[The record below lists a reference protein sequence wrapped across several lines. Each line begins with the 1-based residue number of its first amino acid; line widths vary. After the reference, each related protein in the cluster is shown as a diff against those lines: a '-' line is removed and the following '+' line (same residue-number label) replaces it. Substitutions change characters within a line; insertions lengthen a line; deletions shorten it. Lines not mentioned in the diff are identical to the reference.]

1 MATKGIDV
9 ASRSRPRIWTTKTY
23 DRVAKQYDSLMRTL
37 YPVGE
42 KGRER
47 IVARLGTGS
56 VLDVACGTGTL
67 LALAHEKGL
76 KCYGIDLSRGM
87 LSQAKLKVPGAEL
100 TAASFYEIPCPDG
113 YFDYVVATNAL
124 SGVSIDA
131 GRVIGEMIRVNKSG
145 GKVYVAEWPKAEKET
160 FTERLMVKLASLS
173 DDAPQDYMGI
183 FRGLGYEPEVEVL
196 SKRYHVLGIT
206 RR

>member
-23 DRVAKQYDSLMRTL
+23 DTVAKQYDSLMRIFF
-37 YPVGE
+37 PSGE

-47 IVARLGTGS
+47 IVERLGTGS

-100 TAASFYEIPCPDG
+100 TAASFYKLPYPDG
-113 YFDYVVATNAL
+113 HFDYVVATNAL

-131 GRVIGEMIRVNKSG
+131 GRVISEMIRVNKSG
-145 GKVYVAEWPKAEKET
+145 GEVYVAEWPQAEEET
-160 FTERLMVKLASLS
+160 LTERLMVMLASLNE
-173 DDAPQDYMGI
+173 DAPQDYLGI

-206 RR
+206 KR